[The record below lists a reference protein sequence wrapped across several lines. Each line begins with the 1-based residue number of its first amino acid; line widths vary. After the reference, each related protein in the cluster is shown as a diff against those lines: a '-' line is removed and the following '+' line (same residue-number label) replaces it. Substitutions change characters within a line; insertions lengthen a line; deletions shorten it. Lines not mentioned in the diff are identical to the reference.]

1 MRNRAAVFT
10 QAYFVFCVVVAAFA
24 LAVSTSAQAPLPPTP
39 KTPDLLGIYT
49 GMPYQA
55 ARAQLQKHAANVAIT
70 PASDPA
76 LGFGMQITD
85 PKNPDQID
93 VWFTQEPN
101 DSTVWMMTR
110 AWVYYPGA
118 GGSPIVL
125 NNLIGSLRDKYG
137 KETMSSDH
145 PVSLILY
152 WIYDQSGKLLATA
165 PEGLQACDGGQYMSY
180 ISKGPPQTM
189 NDQQKTCYALFFAVK
204 ATMNRSNAD
213 PQLLGSYNV
222 QLVNLPY
229 AYKAA
234 MNTVA
239 AVNAAADKE
248 KQDQDNRAKQNT
260 PTF

>member
-1 MRNRAAVFT
+1 MRIPIAIV
-10 QAYFVFCVVVAAFA
+10 A
-24 LAVSTSAQAPLPPTP
+24 LALAGIAAQLPAQNQPATPT
-39 KTPDLLGIYT
+39 TPDLLGIYA
-49 GMPYQA
+49 GMPYLA
-55 ARAQLQKHAANVAIT
+55 ARTQLQKHSTSVQVA
-70 PASDPA
+70 PGSDPS
-76 LGFGMQITD
+76 LSFNLHISD
-85 PKNPDQID
+85 PKNPDMID
-93 VWFTQEPN
+93 VYLTQAPN
-101 DSTVWMMTR
+101 DSSVWMITR

-118 GGSPIVL
+118 GGPPLAL
-125 NNLIGSLRDKYG
+125 NSLVGALHDKYG

-165 PEGLQACDGGQYMSY
+165 PAGLEACDGGQYMGY
-180 ISKGPPQTM
+180 ISGPPQTL
-189 NDQQKTCYALFFAVK
+189 NDPQKACYASFFAVK
-204 ATMNRSNAD
+204 ATMNRTASD

-239 AVNAAADKE
+239 AKNGAADKAR
-248 KQDQDNRAKQNT
+248 QDQRNQADQNR

>member
-1 MRNRAAVFT
+1 MRNRSAVFI
-10 QAYFVFCVVVAAFA
+10 QANFVLCVGVVAAFVF
-24 LAVSTSAQAPLPPTP
+24 AVSTSAQAPLPPTP
-39 KTPDLLGIYT
+39 KTPDLLGIYP
-49 GMPYQA
+49 GMAYQA

-70 PASDPA
+70 PASNPA

-85 PKNPDQID
+85 PRNPDQID

-101 DSTVWMMTR
+101 DSNVWMITR
-110 AWVYYPGA
+110 AQIYYPGA
-118 GGSPIVL
+118 GGPPLSFSAVL
-125 NNLIGSLRDKYG
+125 SALHDKCG

-152 WIYDQSGKLLATA
+152 WIYDQSGKLLGTA
-165 PEGLQACDGGQYMSY
+165 PAGLQACDGGQYMGY
-180 ISKGPPQTM
+180 ISGPPQTL
-189 NDQQKTCYALFFAVK
+189 NDQQKACYASYFAVK
-204 ATMNRSNAD
+204 ATMNRSTD

-239 AVNAAADKE
+239 AKNAAANKAR
-248 KQDQDNRAKQNT
+248 QDQINNANQNK

>member
-1 MRNRAAVFT
+1 MRIPMAVLTMVLAGIAA
-10 QAYFVFCVVVAAFA
+10 QLPAQSQPA
-24 LAVSTSAQAPLPPTP
+24 TSQS
-39 KTPDLLGIYT
+39 PDLLGIYT
-49 GMPYQA
+49 GMPYLA
-55 ARAQLQKHAANVAIT
+55 ARTQLQKHSTTVQVA
-70 PASDPA
+70 PGSDPS
-76 LGFGMQITD
+76 LSFNLHISD
-85 PKNPDQID
+85 PKNPDMID
-93 VWFTQEPN
+93 VYLTQPPN

-118 GGSPIVL
+118 GGPPLAL
-125 NNLIGSLRDKYG
+125 NNLVGALREKYC

-165 PEGLQACDGGQYMSY
+165 PADLQACDGGQYMSY

-189 NDQQKTCYALFFAVK
+189 NDQQKTCYASFFAVK
-204 ATMNRSNAD
+204 ATMNRGSTD

-222 QLVNLPY
+222 QLVNLPF

-234 MNTVA
+234 MKTVA
-239 AVNAAADKE
+239 AANAAADKE
-248 KQDQDNRAKQNT
+248 KQDQNNRAKQNT

>member
-1 MRNRAAVFT
+1 MRIPIAVLTMFFAGIPVQLASQSRPAAS
-10 QAYFVFCVVVAAFA
+10 Q
-24 LAVSTSAQAPLPPTP
+24 S
-39 KTPDLLGIYT
+39 PDLLGIYT
-49 GMPYQA
+49 GMPYLA
-55 ARAQLQKHAANVAIT
+55 ARTQLQKHSTTVQVS
-70 PASDPA
+70 PGSDPS
-76 LGFGMQITD
+76 LSFNLHISD
-85 PKNPDQID
+85 PTNPDMID
-93 VWFTQEPN
+93 VYLTQPPN

-118 GGSPIVL
+118 GGPSIVL
-125 NNLIGSLRDKYG
+125 NDLVGALRDKYG

-165 PEGLQACDGGQYMSY
+165 PTGLQACDGGQYMSY

-189 NDQQKTCYALFFAVK
+189 NDQQKICYSSFFAVK
-204 ATMNRSNAD
+204 ATMNRSTD

-222 QLVNLPY
+222 QLVNLPL

-239 AVNAAADKE
+239 AAKAAADKA
-248 KQDQDNRAKQNT
+248 KQDQDNKAKQNT